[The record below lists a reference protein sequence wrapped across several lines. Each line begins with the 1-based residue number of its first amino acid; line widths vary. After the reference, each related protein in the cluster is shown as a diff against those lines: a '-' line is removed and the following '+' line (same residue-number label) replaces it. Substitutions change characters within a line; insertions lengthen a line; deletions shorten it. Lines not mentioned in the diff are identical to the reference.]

1 MKQQKMFWRFKAQ
14 VMIMVEKKK
23 EGEAKTASSG
33 FNPWSVIEHP
43 LLTEKAIGLV
53 ETQNKLV
60 FAVRRSANK
69 KQIASAVEKAF
80 SVKVDAVQTFI
91 DRKGR
96 KRAFVKLAKEFAAA
110 DIATKLGML

>member
-1 MKQQKMFWRFKAQ
+1 
-14 VMIMVEKKK
+14 MVGKKK
-23 EGEAKTASSG
+23 EDKKGKESKEKKSALSSG
-33 FNPWSVIEHP
+33 FDPWEIIEHP
-43 LLTEKAIGLV
+43 LLTEKAIALV

-80 SVKVDAVQTFI
+80 NVKVDAVQTFI

-96 KRAFVKLAKEFAAA
+96 KRAFVRLAKEFAAA